1 MEPNSGLGCMGG
13 GGGGY
18 VVGAA
23 VEGKRS
29 ARLAVHAASVTKAK
43 RLQTQSGYKH
53 KAERRMRDRRTRS
66 GRKKERR

>member
-1 MEPNSGLGCMGG
+1 MDVVFSSTCRGGGGEDGIEFGLGCMGG
-13 GGGGY
+13 GD

-43 RLQTQSGYKH
+43 RLQKPSGYKSQ
-53 KAERRMRDRRTRS
+53 ACSYT
-66 GRKKERR
+66 